1 MNSVMRG
8 VVLGISLLG
17 LGVAQAA
24 DDKGQFGIKGVGGMS
39 CESYLKSFEAKD
51 SRYVMYL
58 GWFGGYITAT
68 NQYLP
73 KTFDLA
79 PWQNMNLV
87 SMAVANVC
95 RQETKASVLLALQRV
110 LQGIYPLRLEQAS
123 PMVEVKGEKVT
134 LRIYQE
140 VLRRTQEKLKNL
152 GFYTGKADG
161 KFGPGTKKALEAF
174 QKKRGLAVTGLPD
187 QATLLALM
195 STPVKKP

>member
-1 MNSVMRG
+1 MNKLLGG
-8 VVLGISLLG
+8 VVVGASLL

-24 DDKGQFGIKGVGGMS
+24 DEQGRFGIKGVGGVH
-39 CESYLKSFEAKD
+39 CESYLKSFDAKD

-68 NQYLP
+68 NQYLS
-73 KTFDLA
+73 KTFDLM
-79 PWQNMNLV
+79 PWQSMELV

-95 RQETKASVLLALQRV
+95 RQDPKASVLLAIQRV

-134 LRIYQE
+134 LRLYQE
-140 VLRRTQEKLKNL
+140 VLRRTQEQLKGL
-152 GFYTGKADG
+152 GFYKGSPDG

-174 QKKRGLAVTGLPD
+174 QKDRGLAVTGLPD

-195 STPVKKP
+195 STPPKQQP